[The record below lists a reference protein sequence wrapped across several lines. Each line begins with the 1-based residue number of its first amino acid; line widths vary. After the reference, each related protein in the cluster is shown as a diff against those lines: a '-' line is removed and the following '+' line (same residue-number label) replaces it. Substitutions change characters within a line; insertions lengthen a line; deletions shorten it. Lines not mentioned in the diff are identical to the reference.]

1 MSKTGLSVF
10 WGETARNAV
19 STSDHGYRC
28 HVELDAETVRFDYVS
43 ITCRLRLVYVL
54 FTCFTAENTL
64 IYLFRAPHLLR
75 ILATGNYSVRLNRFT
90 FESTVA
96 PCRTYWLPFPETFLQ
111 KGSPS
116 ILVRMMSLLC
126 EHKRHHPSQNIE
138 CSLYF
143 CKKVFENLRMCNF
156 CRIFDMLP
164 HKWGPL
170 RKYSR
175 TLPDILFPISGTFLQ
190 KGLRPLFCRV

>member
-1 MSKTGLSVF
+1 MIRHARPQIDGRKQSCFFLSRSAPRSILRPRDWLGIDSGFSRERLGEVGESKRVSKTGLSVF

-19 STSDHGYRC
+19 STSDHGFRC

-43 ITCRLRLVYVL
+43 ITCRLRLVYVS
-54 FTCFTAENTL
+54 FTCFTAECQL

-75 ILATGNYSVRLNRFT
+75 ILATGNYSVQ
-90 FESTVA
+90 
-96 PCRTYWLPFPETFLQ
+96 FL
-111 KGSPS
+111 
-116 ILVRMMSLLC
+116 
-126 EHKRHHPSQNIE
+126 
-138 CSLYF
+138 LY
-143 CKKVFENLRMCNF
+143 
-156 CRIFDMLP
+156 FDMLP

-175 TLPDILFPISGTFLQ
+175 TLPDILAPISGNFLA